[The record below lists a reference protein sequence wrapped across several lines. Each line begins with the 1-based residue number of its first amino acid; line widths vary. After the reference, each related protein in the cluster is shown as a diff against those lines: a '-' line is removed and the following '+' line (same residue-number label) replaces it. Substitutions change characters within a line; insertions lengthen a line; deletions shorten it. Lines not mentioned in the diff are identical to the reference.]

1 MKKSFILLSRGAV
14 SVRNSLYLI
23 QKDILLVRKFLLLL
37 IPYALYMSF
46 FDMAG
51 IGVIAVMPSML
62 MLINAC
68 TLDTRN
74 INQRFVIS
82 LPVSRSEVVL
92 SKYLSIVPF
101 CLIGMILYS
110 AVFAGMKLLGLTAD
124 AYPLTN
130 LLLSLLAVPLLASIY
145 FPIFFWLGPKGAQVV
160 NLVFVMATVFLS
172 GLLIAPFRGSLSGLS
187 QYLDISGRGVL
198 PILIGLV
205 GLLVVLTLSYLLS
218 VKLFTS
224 RDI

>member
-1 MKKSFILLSRGAV
+1 M
-14 SVRNSLYLI
+14 RNSLYLI
-23 QKDILLVRKFLLLL
+23 RKDILLVRKFLLLL

-46 FDMAG
+46 FGMVG

-101 CLIGMILYS
+101 CLIGMVLYS
-110 AVFAGMKLLGLTAD
+110 AVFWGMKLLGLTSD
-124 AYPLTN
+124 AYSLTD

-145 FPIFFWLGPKGAQVV
+145 FPVFFWLGPKGAQVV

-187 QYLDISGRGVL
+187 QWLDISSRGTL
-198 PILIGLV
+198 LILIGLV

>member
-1 MKKSFILLSRGAV
+1 M
-14 SVRNSLYLI
+14 RNSLYLI
-23 QKDILLVRKFLLLL
+23 RKDILLVHKFLLLL
-37 IPYALYMSF
+37 IPYALYMSY

-68 TLDTRN
+68 SLDTRN

-101 CLIGMILYS
+101 CLIGMVLYS
-110 AVFAGMKLLGLTAD
+110 VMFAGMKLFGLTSD
-124 AYPLTN
+124 AYPLTE
-130 LLLSLLAVPLLASIY
+130 LLLSLLAVPLLVSVY
-145 FPIFFWLGPKGAQVV
+145 FPIFFWLGPRGAQVV
-160 NLVFVMATVFLS
+160 NLVFVMSTVFLS
-172 GLLIAPFRGSLSGLS
+172 GLLMAPFRGSLSGLS
-187 QYLDISGRGVL
+187 QWLDIYGQETL

-218 VKLFTS
+218 VKLFSS